1 MNMSTSAP
9 TPSRR
14 HLYLGIL
21 ALSGFV
27 TSFGA
32 HVVAVNL
39 PDYAEKVGLGALMI
53 GLLIAVYDF
62 AELFAK
68 PAAGFLADRRGMR
81 ITLLGGLAVFV
92 LGSLLYLVVPPK
104 LLLLVRFVQGLGA
117 AALSTVSIA
126 LVGRFYVEN
135 RGRAFGIYNAIK
147 GAGYVL
153 APTAGALLATHHGF
167 PSVFVASAMLG
178 TLAFALTFVIPKD
191 RPAPLEEEDESSFK
205 QLFKLFKNP
214 VLMPTYA
221 AIVINMF
228 VVGVLFGFF
237 PVYLHAIGYTTS
249 SAGLLITA
257 TTASYLLVQPVAGW
271 LADRIDP
278 AITVIAGLAVAAGA
292 TLAIPAVTGWML
304 IPLAMLAG
312 LGVGTVWTNTDML
325 VTKIAGDRQLGAAVG
340 AAQSFK
346 EVGDMLGPLAIGAI
360 TQAWNVRVGFYV
372 CGAAALGVVALLA
385 LRPPR
390 VPRSPPHA
398 LP

>member
-1 MNMSTSAP
+1 MTDTDAIK
-9 TPSRR
+9 PSRR
-14 HLYLGIL
+14 RLYLVIL

-39 PDYAEKVGLGALMI
+39 PDYAEKVGFGALMI

-68 PAAGFLADRRGMR
+68 PAAGFIADRRGMR
-81 ITLLGGLAVFV
+81 VTLLAGLIVFV
-92 LGSLLYLVVPPK
+92 LGSLLYLVVPAN
-104 LLLLVRFVQGLGA
+104 LLLIVRFVQGLGA

-126 LVGRFYVEN
+126 LVGRFFVEG
-135 RGRAFGIYNAIK
+135 RGRAFGIYNAVK

-153 APTAGALLATHHGF
+153 APTAGAMLATREGF
-167 PSVFVASAMLG
+167 ASVFVASAALG
-178 TLAFALTFVIPKD
+178 GLAFVLTFVLPND
-191 RPAPLEEEDESSFK
+191 RPAPLDDDDDEPSFK
-205 QLFKLFKNP
+205 QLIKLFKNP
-214 VLMPTYA
+214 ALLPTYA

-237 PVYLHAIGYTTS
+237 PVYLHAIGYSTGT
-249 SAGLLITA
+249 AGLIVSA
-257 TTASYLLVQPVAGW
+257 TTASYLLVQPFAGW
-271 LADRIDP
+271 LADRVD
-278 AITVIAGLAVAAGA
+278 AGLTVIVGLAVAAGA
-292 TLAIPAVTGWML
+292 TLGIPAATGWPL
-304 IPLAMLAG
+304 IPLAVLAG

-360 TQAWNVRVGFYV
+360 TQAWGVRVGFIA
-372 CGAAALGVVALLA
+372 CGGAALAVVALLA
-385 LRPPR
+385 WRRPR
-390 VPRSPPHA
+390 VHPATPA
-398 LP
+398 AMQ